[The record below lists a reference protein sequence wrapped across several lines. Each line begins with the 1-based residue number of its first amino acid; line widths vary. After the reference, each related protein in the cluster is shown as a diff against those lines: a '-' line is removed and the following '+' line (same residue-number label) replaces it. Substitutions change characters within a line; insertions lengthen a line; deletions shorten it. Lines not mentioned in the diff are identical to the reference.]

1 MMDQIIIQY
10 IGFESGALSRKY
22 AFDVREVPG
31 QPLQYTLTIANEA
44 FVSRLLRYQ
53 DAAEI
58 CCLRLLQELD
68 AHRNHPPTT
77 HFDITNADLKD
88 YKEAHQ
94 PKLVSRPW
102 APRNS

>member
-1 MMDQIIIQY
+1 MMGQISIQY

-58 CCLRLLQELD
+58 CCLTLLRELD
-68 AHRNHPPTT
+68 AHENHPPTT
-77 HFDITNADLKD
+77 HFDITNTDLED
-88 YKEAHQ
+88 YRNAHQ
-94 PKLVSRPW
+94 PKSVPRPW
-102 APRNS
+102 AARNS